1 MSRSIAA
8 AVPGPL
14 LVVTIQWGSVGPL
27 LLMALAVM
35 GSPGP
40 ATIGLTAAASAYGV
54 GDLTGLIV
62 GTAIVLVAWL
72 IAGAC
77 LASMPR
83 DPTRARII
91 NTALA
96 AALVG
101 ATALGALRL
110 AWIHRRAL

>member
-14 LVVTIQWGSVGPL
+14 LVVTIQRGSVGPL

-40 ATIGLTAAASAYGV
+40 ATISLTAAASACGV
-54 GDLTGLIV
+54 RRALGYLTGLIV

-96 AALVG
+96 AALLG
-101 ATALGALRL
+101 ATALGALR
-110 AWIHRRAL
+110 

>member
-14 LVVTIQWGSVGPL
+14 LVVTIQRGSVGPL
-27 LLMALAVM
+27 LFMALAVM

-40 ATIGLTAAASAYGV
+40 ATISLTAAASACGV
-54 GDLTGLIV
+54 RRALGYLTGLIV

-91 NTALA
+91 NTVLA
-96 AALVG
+96 AARLG
-101 ATALGALRL
+101 ATALGALR
-110 AWIHRRAL
+110 